1 VADYYTREV
10 VTEPVNLTKEMQ
22 QVLTLRGAEVSV
34 TGKGCVLESMVTG
47 NLTDECVVSFEE
59 GWNDNDPEEL
69 IEWHEPEIADADKP
83 EFVRL
88 LALDKHEFF
97 REVLKVDTEADHITL
112 QSSWS
117 CSKMRLDGFGG
128 SGLIV
133 NREGFLYITTCD
145 YTIDDDGV
153 ISPRSI
159 FSPWEE
165 LDEQAA
171 AAVEGKEEVLSE
183 DSDQTTILDHI
194 ARRL

>member
-1 VADYYTREV
+1 VANYNTREV
-10 VTEPVNLTKEMQ
+10 VTTPVNLTKVMQ
-22 QVLTLRGAEVSV
+22 QVLTLRGAGIDVIGE
-34 TGKGCVLESMVTG
+34 GCVLESMVTG
-47 NLTDECVVSFEE
+47 KLSDECTVAFEE
-59 GWNDNDPEEL
+59 GWSDNDPEEL
-69 IEWHEPEIADADKP
+69 IEWHEPEVSDEDKP
-83 EFVRL
+83 EFDRL

-97 REVLKVDTEADHITL
+97 REVLKVDEADHIDL

-133 NREGFLYITTCD
+133 NRTGFLYITTCD
-145 YTIDDDGV
+145 FTISDDGE
-153 ISPRSI
+153 IAPRSV

-183 DSDQTTILDHI
+183 
-194 ARRL
+194 

>member
-10 VTEPVNLTKEMQ
+10 VTTPVNLTKVMQ
-22 QVLTLRGAEVSV
+22 QVLTLRGAGIDVIGE
-34 TGKGCVLESMVTG
+34 GCVLESMVTG
-47 NLTDECVVSFEE
+47 KLSDECTVAFEE
-59 GWNDNDPEEL
+59 GWSDNDPEEL
-69 IEWHEPEIADADKP
+69 IEWHEPEVSDEDKP
-83 EFVRL
+83 EFDRL

-97 REVLKVDTEADHITL
+97 REVLKVDEGDHIAL
-112 QSSWS
+112 QAAWT

-133 NREGFLYITTCD
+133 NRTGFLYITTCD
-145 YTIDDDGV
+145 FTISDDGE
-153 ISPRSI
+153 IAPRSV

-183 DSDQTTILDHI
+183 
-194 ARRL
+194 